1 MHNLGLCGFRV
12 SLCRRNL
19 SFEFL
24 RFIFPTPCPLGS
36 SFSFKES
43 NSYTVILSAYLNYK
57 LLKQN
62 GYTCYLGKTFLLP
75 SNKCVFFVSFL
86 YCQMFSFS
94 KNKSK
99 KLLTFLCPSRVE
111 ETIYLR
117 VQSRVGPQICG
128 VYFFEKSVMI
138 VLHLIFLSGL

>member
-1 MHNLGLCGFRV
+1 MC
-12 SLCRRNL
+12 
-19 SFEFL
+19 
-24 RFIFPTPCPLGS
+24 
-36 SFSFKES
+36 
-43 NSYTVILSAYLNYK
+43 
-57 LLKQN
+57 
-62 GYTCYLGKTFLLP
+62 
-75 SNKCVFFVSFL
+75 FFVSFL